1 MFTILKFEK
10 TMHIKFLHAA
20 DLHLGSP
27 FKGLHNVNPNLGKKL
42 RKASFVAFD
51 NMVNAAIQEQVDF
64 VLIAGDSF
72 DSGSGDLQAQFHF
85 LEGMNTLREKGI
97 SVYLITGNHDPL
109 DKWSK
114 NLKMPDNVILFSG
127 DKPEVYD
134 FSKDGK
140 VAAKIIGMSYAQREV
155 FDNLAAH
162 YPDGDPGLLSIAL
175 LHGNRGTDTGHQP
188 YSPFTLDDLRRHA
201 NTDYWALGH
210 IHKREVL
217 SDQNPCAV
225 FSGNIQGRHFNEE
238 GEKGCYVVEFDGK
251 QKRDLRFFPLSE
263 FIFQRVEV
271 DCSGVRDIGAFT
283 EKLEEVAAEFVE
295 GKNGTNF
302 ILRPVLTGMTEM
314 FVPLQ
319 NHQQVEELFREI
331 NNRSL
336 HGASIVHF
344 DSPVNKTLPS
354 VNLEER
360 AKSDDFFADLL
371 RDFKALLSDDIETKS
386 IIDEINEEITGSTKR
401 MLSGEIE
408 KVNKDNGEWEELIR
422 SARNVAVAALLE
434 QKNRVNDN

>member
-1 MFTILKFEK
+1 MQ
-10 TMHIKFLHAA
+10 IKFLHAA

-27 FKGLHNVNPNLGKKL
+27 FKGLHNVNPSLGQKL

-51 NMVNAAIQEQVDF
+51 NMVDAAIEEQVDF

-85 LEGMNTLREKGI
+85 LKSMNTLHEEGI
-97 SVYLITGNHDPL
+97 PVYLITGNHDPL
-109 DKWSK
+109 NKWSE

-127 DKPEVYD
+127 VSPEVYD

-251 QKRDLRFFPLSE
+251 QKRDLRFLPLSE
-263 FIFQRVEV
+263 FIFRRIEV
-271 DCSGVRDIGAFT
+271 DCAGVCDIGAFT
-283 EKLEEVAAEFVE
+283 ERLEEVASDLAE
-295 GKNGTNF
+295 GNGDKNF

-319 NHQQVEELFREI
+319 DQQQVEELFRGI
-331 NNRSL
+331 NNIAQRGS
-336 HGASIVHF
+336 SIVHF
-344 DSPVNKTLPS
+344 DFPVNNTLPS
-354 VNLEER
+354 VDLEER

-371 RDFKALLSDDIETKS
+371 RDFKALLTDDPMAKS
-386 IIDEINEEITGSTKR
+386 LIDEVNEEMKGNAKR

-408 KVNKDNGEWEELIR
+408 KVDENSEERKELIR

-434 QKNRVNDN
+434 QKNRGNDN

>member
-1 MFTILKFEK
+1 MQ
-10 TMHIKFLHAA
+10 IKFLHAA

-27 FKGLHNVNPNLGKKL
+27 FKGLHNVNPSLGKKL

-51 NMVNAAIQEQVDF
+51 NMVDAAIEDEVDF

-72 DSGSGDLQAQFHF
+72 DSGSGDLQAQFFF
-85 LEGMNTLREKGI
+85 LRGMNTLREKGI
-97 SVYLITGNHDPL
+97 PVYLITGNHDPL
-109 DKWSK
+109 NKWSE

-127 DKPEVYD
+127 EKPEVYD
-134 FSKDGK
+134 FLKDGK
-140 VAAKIIGMSYAQREV
+140 VAAKIIGMSYSQREV
-155 FDNLAAH
+155 FDNLAAY
-162 YPDGDPGLLSIAL
+162 YPNGDPGILSIAL

-188 YSPFTLDDLRRHA
+188 YSPFALDDLRRHA

-225 FSGNIQGRHFNEE
+225 FPGNIQGRHFNED
-238 GEKGCYVVEFDGK
+238 GEKGCYLVEFDGK
-251 QKRDLRFFPLSE
+251 KRNDFRFVPLSE

-271 DCSGVRDIGAFT
+271 DCSKVGDIGAFT
-283 EKLEEVAAEFVE
+283 EKLEEVASELLE
-295 GKNGTNF
+295 GKSGTSF
-302 ILRPVLTGMTEM
+302 ILRPVLIGMTEM
-314 FVPLQ
+314 FVALQ
-319 NHQQVEELFREI
+319 NHQQVDELFREI

-336 HGASIVHF
+336 HRASIVHF

-371 RDFKALLSDDIETKS
+371 RDFKALLSDDIETKG
-386 IIDEINEEITGSTKR
+386 IIDEINEEITGNTKR

-408 KVNKDNGEWEELIR
+408 KVNKDNGEREELIR

-434 QKNRVNDN
+434 QKNRGNDN

>member
-1 MFTILKFEK
+1 MFTILKIEK

-27 FKGLHNVNPNLGKKL
+27 FKGLHHVNPGLGKKL
-42 RKASFVAFD
+42 RKASFAAFD
-51 NMVNAAIQEQVDF
+51 NMINAAIDEQVDF

-72 DSGSGDLQAQFHF
+72 DSGSGDLKAQFHF

-97 SVYLITGNHDPL
+97 PVYLITGNHDPL

-114 NLKMPDNVILFSG
+114 NLNMPDNVVLFSG
-127 DKPEVYD
+127 EKPEVYD

-155 FDNLAAH
+155 FDNLAAD
-162 YPDGDPGLLSIAL
+162 YPNGDPGILSIAL
-175 LHGNRGTDTGHQP
+175 LHGNRGTNTGHQP
-188 YSPFTLDDLRRHA
+188 YSPFTLEDLRRHP

-217 SDQNPCAV
+217 YDQNPCAV

-238 GEKGCYVVEFDGK
+238 GEKGCYLVEFDGK
-251 QKRDLRFFPLSE
+251 QKKDLRFLPLAE

-271 DCSGVRDIGAFT
+271 DCSGVRDLGAFT
-283 EKLEEVAAEFVE
+283 EKLEEVASELLE
-295 GKNGTNF
+295 EKSGTNF

-319 NHQQVEELFREI
+319 DHQQVEELFREI
-331 NNRSL
+331 NSRSL
-336 HGASIVHF
+336 HGSSIVHF
-344 DSPVNKTLPS
+344 DYPVNRTLPS
-354 VNLEER
+354 VDLDER

-371 RDFKALLSDDIETKS
+371 RDFSALLIDDAETQNL
-386 IIDEINEEITGSTKR
+386 IDEINEEITGNTKR
-401 MLSGEIE
+401 ILSGEIE
-408 KVNKDNGEWEELIR
+408 KVNEDSGEREDLIR

-434 QKNRVNDN
+434 QKNRGNDN